1 MIDNANRHFRGQQKN
16 EEVICFFREH
26 AIVLLDPFTRF
37 FLIVVIATI
46 SEVLL
51 VHYAPG
57 AAWFTRFSM
66 LAVAVVFLFFLHRFF
81 IHLLNYFLKIV
92 IITNYR
98 LIRLEKTIF
107 LHDDKHAIDLNK
119 IQDVT
124 KQQKG
129 ILQTFLDY
137 GSLAIIVNI
146 QEAPFVINYVPK
158 PDRYFRRI
166 NIVKHT
172 YVLARTGGG
181 IVEQNTV
188 DTMQEQSS
196 FTHLSL

>member
-1 MIDNANRHFRGQQKN
+1 MIDNTNRHFRGQQRN

-26 AIVLLDPFTRF
+26 PIVLLNAVLHFTVVMTVIT
-37 FLIVVIATI
+37 FLEA
-46 SEVLL
+46 LL
-51 VHYAPG
+51 AHYARRP
-57 AAWFTRFSM
+57 APEVFFSM
-66 LAVAVVFLFFLHRFF
+66 IFLMIIFLFCLHRFF
-81 IHLLNYFLKIV
+81 LHLLNYFLKIV

-137 GSLAIIVNI
+137 GSLAIIVNV
-146 QEAPFVINYVPK
+146 QEAPFIVNFVPK

-166 NIVKHT
+166 SLAKHT
-172 YVLARTGGG
+172 YTLARTPEKKAPMQQ
-181 IVEQNTV
+181 EQN
-188 DTMQEQSS
+188 S
-196 FTHLSL
+196 FTTLSL